1 MRAHG
6 AVLSLLAAS
15 ACGKMRL
22 VTMVKV
28 PRRENKSLGEAGV
41 LAHAYNPRS
50 QAVEVG
56 GVVVNSRPNKQTN
69 KQNDDKL
76 FPLHIEEPCECS
88 REEVLTWGGKET

>member
-22 VTMVKV
+22 VTVEKV

-50 QAVEVG
+50 QALEVCVG
-56 GVVVNSRPNKQTN
+56 DCK
-69 KQNDDKL
+69 
-76 FPLHIEEPCECS
+76 F
-88 REEVLTWGGKET
+88 